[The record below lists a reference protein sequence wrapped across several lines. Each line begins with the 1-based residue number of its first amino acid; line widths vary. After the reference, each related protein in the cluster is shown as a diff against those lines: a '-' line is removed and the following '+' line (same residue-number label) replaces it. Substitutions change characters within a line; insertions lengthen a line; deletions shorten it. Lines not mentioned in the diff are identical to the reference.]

1 MNVEMVTYPAAWPP
15 GRAYPAPVA
24 PSVLNLTMVMGVK
37 RVFLMVAE
45 VERTVLRSII
55 AMGIG
60 VVYKLVFG
68 WVLSSS
74 CDDLRSLLNQTL
86 VVNGNVEMEE
96 AKQVVKWQCRKL

>member
-55 AMGIG
+55 AVGIG

-74 CDDLRSLLNQTL
+74 YDGDF
-86 VVNGNVEMEE
+86 VESDFSCEWKRRDGRGE
-96 AKQVVKWQCRKL
+96 ASG